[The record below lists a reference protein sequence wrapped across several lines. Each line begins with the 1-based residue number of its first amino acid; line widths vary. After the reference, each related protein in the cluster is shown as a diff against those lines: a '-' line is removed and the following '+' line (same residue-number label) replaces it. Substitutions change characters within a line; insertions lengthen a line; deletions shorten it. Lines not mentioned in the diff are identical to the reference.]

1 MTVRAG
7 DNVEGYTQDLVRL
20 GVTPATLTTA
30 ERRAL
35 DADGFVVLDG
45 VVGGAAL
52 DGLRQACDG
61 WREHPHSGA
70 LSSGGNMRVGVLF
83 PGHTAP
89 LAAVGHA
96 RVLAGVWHVLARP
109 FQLGTVAWRNPRA
122 GLGQQGLHADWPPR
136 ADAKVA
142 YVVTGLCLL
151 DDFTATNG
159 PTRVVPGSHLIP
171 STVPKAQAQPLAHH
185 PRQVTVAA
193 RAGSVVLF
201 NGHLWH
207 SGTRNTSGA
216 SRRVLQMSFRARGA
230 AGTGLRLA
238 QENLAE
244 LALRNVLDLRVFDP
258 AVDLGLQDVMEQ
270 E

>member
-1 MTVRAG
+1 MNQRPG
-7 DNVEGYTQDLVRL
+7 DNVDGYTQDLMRL
-20 GVTPATLTTA
+20 GVTPATLTAA

-35 DADGFVVLDG
+35 DVEGYVVLEG
-45 VVGGAAL
+45 VVDGATL
-52 DGLRQACDG
+52 DVLRSACDG
-61 WREHPHSGA
+61 WRVDPQSGA
-70 LSSGGNMRVGVLF
+70 LSSGGNMQVGVLF

-136 ADAKVA
+136 ADAAVA
-142 YVVTGLCLL
+142 HVVTGLCLL
-151 DDFTATNG
+151 DDYTASNG

-185 PRQVTVAA
+185 PRERTVAA

-216 SRRVLQMSFRARGA
+216 SRRVMQVSFRARGDV
-230 AGTGLRLA
+230 GRGLRLA
-238 QENLAE
+238 REDLADP
-244 LALRNVLDLRVFDP
+244 ALRHVLDLRVFDP
-258 AVDLGLQDVMEQ
+258 AVDLGGPDAMGQQ
-270 E
+270 